1 MKIILT
7 GHTKGLGKALAD
19 VFSSNGHN
27 VLGFSRT
34 TGHDISIENAREEIL
49 DQLQTAD
56 VFINNAYDPVGQTLL
71 LEKSLDIWNKK
82 DKFIINIG
90 SKCTTAFFN
99 EIENLYVKNFIL
111 KYTEEKLKQEQLIKS
126 KLRFSLPRV
135 LNVIPG
141 IINTSMSELITGDR
155 LQPKQIAELTYQMFS
170 IRHAVLVQELTL
182 DSPNSDWSTIKFL
195 I

>member
-1 MKIILT
+1 MCL
-7 GHTKGLGKALAD
+7 AL
-19 VFSSNGHN
+19 
-27 VLGFSRT
+27 
-34 TGHDISIENAREEIL
+34 E
-49 DQLQTAD
+49 
-56 VFINNAYDPVGQTLL
+56 QTLNDYGP
-71 LEKSLDIWNKK
+71 DIFTPNSNTS
-82 DKFIINIG
+82 DN
-90 SKCTTAFFN
+90 
-99 EIENLYVKNFIL
+99 KNFIST
-111 KYTEEKLKQEQLIKS
+111 YTEEKLKQEQLIKS